1 MTMSQTTLGRD
12 ELRLGAIY
20 VVAGQGPMR
29 LAKLHALTAE
39 MTTLDG
45 LTYWAGFDR
54 LTREVAQDYV
64 DDYVQALKDR
74 GVVPTD
80 YEVSW

>member
-1 MTMSQTTLGRD
+1 MSQTTLGRD

>member
-1 MTMSQTTLGRD
+1 MAERAIPKD
-12 ELRLGAIY
+12 KLRVGAIY

-29 LAKLHALTAE
+29 LAKPLANSVQ

-45 LTYWAGFDR
+45 LNYWAGFEQ
-54 LTREVAQDYV
+54 LIWEVGEDYV
-64 DDYVQALKDR
+64 KDYVQALKDR
-74 GVVPTD
+74 GIVPKD